1 MAFLKNLG
9 LLCVLACSMVGCEKG
24 VDEKPKS
31 ESNIAKPYV
40 APDSGYIKN
49 PLFVASDSSEMA
61 DWKLFQ
67 HASNT
72 SYRVS
77 VDESVL
83 ALTRVGVEPWG
94 KISQR
99 YRKKDIEPLLGKTLE
114 FSVDVKGEF
123 TEEYGESAEPSS
135 IAVKIRGLRKGA
147 NAMMGSSNLFAEN
160 EPIVETL
167 GLAPWRRYRI
177 RFDVP
182 KSQEARVT
190 EIELS
195 IVMRMGGTLWARG
208 PSLVE
213 VASEG
218 ANSTSK
224 ASSSLRE

>member
-49 PLFVASDSSEMA
+49 PLFVASDSGEMA

-77 VDESVL
+77 VDDSVL

-114 FSVDVKGEF
+114 FSVDVKAEY
-123 TEEYGESAEPSS
+123 TEEYGEPMEPPSV
-135 IAVKIRGLRKGA
+135 AVKIRGLRKGTP
-147 NAMMGSSNLFAEN
+147 AMMGSSNLFFKS
-160 EPIVETL
+160 EPIVETS
-167 GLAPWRRYRI
+167 GLAQWHRYHVK
-177 RFDVP
+177 FNVP
-182 KSQEARVT
+182 EPKEAQVVEV
-190 EIELS
+190 EIS
-195 IVMRMGGTLWARG
+195 VVMTMGGTLWMRG
-208 PSLVE
+208 PALVE
-213 VASEG
+213 SPAE
-218 ANSTSK
+218 
-224 ASSSLRE
+224 